1 MAYQVDWSPSALDDV
16 ASIAAYIAED
26 SEFYAA
32 AVVQK
37 IFYRVRQLSA
47 SPRRGRIVP
56 EYGVE
61 NVREIFVYNY
71 RIIYR
76 ITDDSVTIETVIHGR
91 RQMGMELKP

>member
-37 IFYRVRQLSA
+37 IFLKARQLSS

-56 EYGVE
+56 EYGNE
-61 NVREIFVYNY
+61 DVREIFAYNTGSSI
-71 RIIYR
+71 RS
-76 ITDDSVTIETVIHGR
+76 TVT
-91 RQMGMELKP
+91 P